1 MPTFLGRGE
10 CGGHVTLLFTV
21 SDQSDDPVEQG
32 SLGAGICVEDGVE
45 AIARGEEGG
54 PGLSVRFVDAEAD
67 PTLYEDVLG
76 LLVEEV
82 PEVGDVSWEIN
93 VRLALPTSQGFGMS
107 GSGAIAAAMA
117 FQRAMG
123 LPHEESLRR
132 CYSVAHRVERAR
144 STGLGDVTAL
154 AAGGVERRLVAGAP
168 YHGALLEN
176 GPGRAEGWTCNTPV
190 VLAWRPDA
198 GKHTSGY
205 IDDAQWKKSISEAG
219 AKQME
224 RLSLG
229 EWDQSRWLGLMDAAH
244 AFAEDSGLLKDA
256 SRTELLSTASEVI
269 EASGMRDEASALLCM
284 LGESVAVVPTDP
296 EDEDSGLSALVPELE
311 QAGLESIMTRVGELS

>member
-1 MPTFLGRGE
+1 
-10 CGGHVTLLFTV
+10 
-21 SDQSDDPVEQG
+21 
-32 SLGAGICVEDGVE
+32 
-45 AIARGEEGG
+45 
-54 PGLSVRFVDAEAD
+54 
-67 PTLYEDVLG
+67 
-76 LLVEEV
+76 
-82 PEVGDVSWEIN
+82 
-93 VRLALPTSQGFGMS
+93 MS

-205 IDDAQWKKSISEAG
+205 IDNAQWKKSISEAG

-269 EASGMRDEASALLCM
+269 EVSGMRDEASALLCM